1 MCSNREIGTKYEDMA
16 AQYLQSKGYF
26 IIERNYHIKQA
37 ELDIIAR
44 SGSTIVFVEVK
55 YRGSSDMGHPLEAVD
70 ALKQK
75 RICRAALHYMSR
87 NKISADNTPIRF
99 DVIGIL
105 GQEITHVENAFDFI
119 I

>member
-1 MCSNREIGTKYEDMA
+1 MDNKRKIGIKYEDIA
-16 AQYLQSKGYF
+16 AEYLQGRGYF
-26 IIERNYHIKQA
+26 IIERNYRIRQS

-55 YRGSSDMGHPLEAVD
+55 YRGNTDMGHPLEAVD
-70 ALKQK
+70 ASKQR
-75 RICRAALHYMSR
+75 RICRAALHYMNH
-87 NKISADNTPIRF
+87 NKISVDNTPIRF

-105 GQEITHVENAFDFI
+105 GRKVTHVENAFDYI